1 MLPKLEG
8 KSWRKLMGA
17 IETLHPGFHD
27 AVRARL
33 HEHVR
38 EPLLRTICLMKIG
51 LTPMQVARVMD
62 AKIQTVWN
70 RFKRAE
76 STCGDLLGTP

>member
-8 KSWRKLMGA
+8 KSWRKLMVA

-76 STCGDLLGTP
+76 ATCGDLLGTA